1 MTFGGQQHDPFG
13 GDPFGTP
20 GGPPV
25 TQSGFG
31 MPVGSGGYPP
41 YPPPPQPAPQGEVNT
56 LATLSVVF
64 AILSAPVGAVL
75 GHIALSQV
83 KRTGQRGRE
92 RALVGVTLSYLVIV
106 LAVVAL
112 ILWLVLGGDADP
124 EPATVTPTP
133 TTTSAVPPTTRTTV
147 VTPPPMARPTV
158 LVEDLRIGD
167 CVEVVQE
174 RPKPGEPGVNLIKI
188 YRTPCQIRDGVLRVD
203 LTASYEG
210 ACPGYA
216 LRNLEKTV
224 FACVSDF
231 RG

>member
-1 MTFGGQQHDPFG
+1 MTFGGHQHDPFG
-13 GDPFGTP
+13 GDPFGSP
-20 GGPPV
+20 GAPPV

-31 MPVGSGGYPP
+31 TPMGPGGYSP
-41 YPPPPQPAPQGEVNT
+41 YPPPPPAQGEVNT
-56 LATLSVVF
+56 LATLSVLF
-64 AILSAPVGAVL
+64 AILFAPVGAVL

-92 RALVGVTLSYLVIV
+92 RALIGVTLSYLVMV

-112 ILWLVLGGDADP
+112 ILWLVLGGDPDP
-124 EPATVTPTP
+124 EPAAVAPTT
-133 TTTSAVPPTTRTTV
+133 TTTSAAPPTTRTTV
-147 VTPPPMARPTV
+147 VTPPPTARPTV
-158 LVEDLRIGD
+158 RVEELRIGD

-174 RPKPGEPGVNLIKI
+174 RPKPGEQGVDLINI

-203 LTASYEG
+203 LTASYAD
-210 ACPGYA
+210 ACNGYT
-216 LRNLEKTV
+216 LRNPDMTA